1 MAKTKISE
9 FSTTPGNN
17 TDINGINIAEGC
29 APSGINNA
37 IRELM
42 SDLKEWQ
49 SGAMDV
55 YVIPQGT
62 AAAPGIQLYGDL
74 DTGLYGFAANQLGV
88 AVGGASAGYFS
99 SAGWVGNV
107 NGTITGDIN
116 ATTIDT
122 TNLEVTNIKAKDG
135 TAAITIADSTGV
147 VSVSTQLAVD
157 NLNLSGNTLSSS
169 DTNGNIILAPNGTG
183 DVYLDA
189 DTIRVGD
196 SNTNVTITSN
206 GTADLILNTNSGT
219 NSGSITIQDGVNGN
233 ILIATNGTGQIQLTG
248 DLDVANIETGAIKA
262 RDGTASATI
271 ANSTGVMTIASSV
284 LTTTDINGG
293 TIDNTVIGGATTA
306 AGSFT
311 TVTATQLDVDNLRF
325 DANTISS
332 TNTNGN
338 IQIAPAGTGDVYLD
352 ADTVR
357 IGDLNSDATLTTNGT
372 ADLILNTNS
381 GSLSGSITIQD
392 GVNGNILI
400 SPNGTGQVQLSGAL
414 DVTNIEVTNIKAK
427 DGTAA
432 LSIADSTGA
441 VTVAT
446 ALTANGGA
454 VFNENGADVDF
465 RVESDTDT
473 HALFVDA
480 SENNVGVRTTIYSG
494 FGSLQVET
502 DSTAIKTNQDWSYA
516 TPAGNA
522 HYMAIPTSTSSTQ
535 SDWLI
540 LRGTYYGSS
549 LTHKT
554 GIVLQD
560 FYRDNNQ
567 YGGMYIQAAG
577 SSLDIGSITNGTY
590 VTSNASL
597 NQRVSITSGGQVNI
611 GGNFTSTNN
620 TLQVTGNAAIGY
632 TTAAPTT
639 GLIVA
644 GNVGVGTDAVNTGA
658 WGAAY
663 PKIAIGTGTSTG
675 LLQLQSTAA
684 NADGKFMGGVSALN
698 LASGVTST
706 EAANILF
713 YQEGTSATAPGSNI
727 RLFTR
732 TNGGSLSERARI
744 TSVGGFETRPAATG
758 HAVFNEDGV
767 DADFRVE
774 GDTDANLIFADA
786 STDRVGIG
794 TNAPG
799 VKLDIANA
807 STFTGLRLIRTNNS
821 SQLTLTIQS
830 STAIIE
836 STGTGSNTLAFSTEG
851 LEKARITSGGD
862 FRVKGAG
869 TAGSTDAFQIS
880 GSAPADA
887 ARITSGGKF
896 LVGQTALNINANN
909 IAEFQGSCG
918 IGLRSVGGAAFSG
931 LQVWND
937 AASGDNLLVEFL
949 TDAGGAVRGTIDY
962 NRAGGQVRYNTT
974 SDYRAKEVY
983 GTVQDSGAQIDALKI
998 YRGKM
1003 LGATQERPMMIAHEA
1018 QEIVPYAVG
1027 GEKDAV
1033 NEDGTP
1039 KYQTMDHQ
1047 ILVPLLIAEL
1057 QSLRARVAQLEGK

>member
-74 DTGLYGFAANQLGV
+74 DTGLYGYAANQLGV

-99 SAGWVGNV
+99 STGWNGNV

-135 TAAITIADSTGV
+135 TAAITIADSTGI

-157 NLNLSGNTLSSS
+157 NLNLSVNTISSS

-248 DLDVANIETGAIKA
+248 DLDVANVETGAIKA

-293 TIDNTVIGGATTA
+293 TIDGTVIGGSTTA

-400 SPNGTGQVQLSGAL
+400 APNGTGQIQLSGAL

-454 VFNENGADVDF
+454 VFNENGA
-465 RVESDTDT
+465 
-473 HALFVDA
+473 
-480 SENNVGVRTTIYSG
+480 NV
-494 FGSLQVET
+494 
-502 DSTAIKTNQDWSYA
+502 
-516 TPAGNA
+516 
-522 HYMAIPTSTSSTQ
+522 
-535 SDWLI
+535 
-540 LRGTYYGSS
+540 
-549 LTHKT
+549 
-554 GIVLQD
+554 
-560 FYRDNNQ
+560 
-567 YGGMYIQAAG
+567 
-577 SSLDIGSITNGTY
+577 
-590 VTSNASL
+590 
-597 NQRVSITSGGQVNI
+597 
-611 GGNFTSTNN
+611 
-620 TLQVTGNAAIGY
+620 
-632 TTAAPTT
+632 
-639 GLIVA
+639 
-644 GNVGVGTDAVNTGA
+644 
-658 WGAAY
+658 
-663 PKIAIGTGTSTG
+663 
-675 LLQLQSTAA
+675 
-684 NADGKFMGGVSALN
+684 
-698 LASGVTST
+698 
-706 EAANILF
+706 
-713 YQEGTSATAPGSNI
+713 
-727 RLFTR
+727 
-732 TNGGSLSERARI
+732 
-744 TSVGGFETRPAATG
+744 
-758 HAVFNEDGV
+758 
-767 DADFRVE
+767 DFRVE

-786 STDRVGIG
+786 SADAVGIG
-794 TNAPG
+794 TNAPAA
-799 VKLDIANA
+799 KLQVVSN
-807 STFTGLRLIRTNNS
+807 TPLRLNNS
-821 SQLTLTIQS
+821 GATSQADLYFADSGATLKIENFFGTGSALSFGTNANGAGVLERMRLT
-830 STAIIE
+830 
-836 STGTGSNTLAFSTEG
+836 STGTLN
-851 LEKARITSGGD
+851 I
-862 FRVKGAG
+862 VGAG
-869 TAGSTDAFQIS
+869 TAGSTQAVSINGSTPVNTLVTTTTGVGIGTDTPGQKLAVVATSGDLAQFQNSVSYGTVLQVNATATGGRNWKIHATANGDGVVGGGFFSIIDATANAYRLNLDSS
-880 GSAPADA
+880 GNLGIGTNSPTSKFAVSNGTNRLEVAPGASNVVLQALNEARTATTELLSAGSILTYWTGA
-887 ARITSGGKF
+887 AGSQTERARFTSGGSL
-896 LVGQTALNINANN
+896 LVAKNSSDA
-909 IAEFQGSCG
+909 
-918 IGLRSVGGAAFSG
+918 SVYGFEAR
-931 LQVWND
+931 
-937 AASGDNLLVEFL
+937 ASGVPCVVTNTNSNACYFNRQAD
-949 TDAGGAVRGTIDY
+949 DGAVVNFARGNSTVGSVSVTTT
-962 NRAGGQVRYNTT
+962 ATAYNTS
-974 SDYRAKEVY
+974 SDYRLKDNQQPLT
-983 GTVQDSGAQIDALKI
+983 GSGAFIDALQPKTWDWKTG
-998 YRGKM
+998 GK
-1003 LGATQERPMMIAHEA
+1003 GVGFIAHEV
-1018 QEIVPYAVG
+1018 QAVSPG
-1027 GEKDAV
+1027 SVTGEKDAV
-1033 NEDGTP
+1033 DAEGNPIMQAMEYGSAEF
-1039 KYQTMDHQ
+1039 
-1047 ILVPLLIAEL
+1047 IANIIAEL